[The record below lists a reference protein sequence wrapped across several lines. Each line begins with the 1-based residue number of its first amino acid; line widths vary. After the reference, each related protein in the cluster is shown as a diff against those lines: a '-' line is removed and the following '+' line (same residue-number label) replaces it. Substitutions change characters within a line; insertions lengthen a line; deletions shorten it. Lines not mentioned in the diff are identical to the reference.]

1 MKILATKERGYPD
14 VLHLFRSR
22 LLWFAYL
29 DGDLKGNLLD

>member
-1 MKILATKERGYPD
+1 MKILASEERGYSD
-14 VLHLFRSR
+14 VLHPCRYR